1 VNQQEILG
9 IRLLSLHNLRFLID
23 LVRDARLAIE
33 RGAFESWRQ
42 DALAQ
47 LGIT

>member
-23 LVRDARLAIE
+23 LVRDARRAIE
-33 RGAFESWRQ
+33 RRAFESWRR
-42 DALAQ
+42 DALVRLA
-47 LGIT
+47 T